1 MTRFTSSIAAFDPPT
16 RALPATARL
25 EILPSQ
31 TKIVPKVRRD
41 PKTGIPYTY
50 EYPAY
55 YVRLVAKNGNILMH
69 SEGYTSRSGAIRAAQ
84 SMVNNAFSAPAM
96 HCAIIEPNKTA
107 LWSTLYSGGVSN
119 VKDFKPLDDD
129 APRFSAKRPRTKKS
143 KVAP

>member
-1 MTRFTSSIAAFDPPT
+1 MTRFTSSFAAFDRPL
-16 RALPATARL
+16 RSLPATARL

-55 YVRLVAKNGNILMH
+55 HVRLVAKNGNVLMH
-69 SEGYTSRSGAIRAAQ
+69 SEGYTSRSGAVRAAQ
-84 SMVNNAFSAPAM
+84 SMVNAFSAPVM
-96 HCAIIEPNKTA
+96 HCAIIEPHKVA

-119 VKDFKPLDDD
+119 VKDFKPLESD